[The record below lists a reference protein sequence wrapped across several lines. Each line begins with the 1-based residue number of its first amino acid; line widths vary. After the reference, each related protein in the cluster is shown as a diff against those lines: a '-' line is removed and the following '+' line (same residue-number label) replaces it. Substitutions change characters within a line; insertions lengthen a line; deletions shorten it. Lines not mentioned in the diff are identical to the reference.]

1 MNLKVKGLF
10 GHIDYELDLS
20 KDLNILVGENG
31 KGKSTILKIIT
42 YVLNMNFTELTK
54 IKFRS
59 LEFSLENNFNF
70 YLDYNDLFASVEAYW
85 GAYSL
90 KIEDEKNVD
99 FVNIISNFEKGINNN
114 KTKKLT
120 KEKFDISKPDSA
132 NTKLIS
138 KLIEKFSMSEF
149 NDFVSIVIN
158 NKERNDLINSVVQFS
173 NDENSIFNFVR
184 LFFKENTSKSITL
197 ESFSEFIRQVNKKVN
212 PIMKQLDQDKD
223 SKILFLKNSNLLNH
237 GLFLNLVNHNKAVSE
252 KNTENNN
259 IKYLLKFNVKNLNMV
274 ELYDIS
280 GSTKNNSLSKS
291 KENNKAEE
299 RSVNKYEAN
308 KYIFEW
314 LSFYSDKE
322 LDDFMDNFIAIFNS
336 DVNDKI
342 EHIKDYFTSEN
353 SRKEIASYLE
363 DYYFGK
369 LNLII
374 IRHIL
379 GSIYG
384 QNGNKN
390 NKDKF
395 GKISTFEKIV
405 SQTIES
411 IKDDNFDFDKFKDK
425 DNLVKTRLFLELVKK
440 TVEYKSLS
448 SQNVTNL
455 INKYLYDKKISID
468 IKKGLVVKSTKTN
481 NSIPL
486 EFLSSGEKKILTL
499 LLTIVLGYKD
509 TIYLIDEPEL
519 SLSIAWQ
526 ESIVSDLLKNIKNK
540 NIKIIIAT
548 QSNHIVNDNLVEYI
562 VPLINRKNYESN

>member
-42 YVLNMNFTELTK
+42 YVLNMNFAELTK

-70 YLDYNDLFASVEAYW
+70 YLDYNDLFASVESYW

-90 KIEDEKNVD
+90 KLEDEKKAN
-99 FVNIISNFEKGINNN
+99 FVKIISNFDKGINNI

-138 KLIEKFSMSEF
+138 EIIKNFSVSEF

-158 NKERNDLINSVVQFS
+158 NDVRNDLINSVAQFS
-173 NDENSIFNFVR
+173 NDENSVFNFVR
-184 LFFKENTSKSITL
+184 LFFKENKGKSISL
-197 ESFSEFIRQVNKKVN
+197 KNFSEFIVKVNEKVN
-212 PIMKQLDQDKD
+212 PLYSRQLNQNKN
-223 SKILFLKNSNLLNH
+223 SNFIKNSNLLNE
-237 GLFLNLVNHNKAVSE
+237 GLFLSLLNDNKALSE
-252 KNTENNN
+252 KNTGDNS
-259 IKYLLKFNVKNLNMV
+259 IKYLLKFNVENLNMV

-280 GSTKNNSLSKS
+280 SGSRRSNSLTKL
-291 KENNKAEE
+291 KEKNEPEGK
-299 RSVNKYEAN
+299 SVNKYEAN
-308 KYIFEW
+308 EYIFEW

-322 LDDFMDNFIAIFNS
+322 LDDFIDKSIVIFNS

-342 EHIKDYFTSEN
+342 EYTKDYLATEN
-353 SRKEIASYLE
+353 SRKEIASYLQ

-369 LNLII
+369 LNSI
-374 IRHIL
+374 IRRHYINDV
-379 GSIYG
+379 IK
-384 QNGNKN
+384 GNKN
-390 NKDKF
+390 IEHKF
-395 GKISTFEKIV
+395 RIIKSFEELVLK
-405 SQTIES
+405 TIES

-425 DNLVKTRLFLELVKK
+425 NNLLKTILLLELVKK

-468 IKKGLVVKSTKTN
+468 IKKGLVVKSTRTN

-526 ESIVSDLLKNIKNK
+526 ESIVSDLLINTKNK

-548 QSNHIVNDNLVEYI
+548 QSNHIVNDDLVEYI
-562 VPLINRKNYESN
+562 VPLINKKNYESN